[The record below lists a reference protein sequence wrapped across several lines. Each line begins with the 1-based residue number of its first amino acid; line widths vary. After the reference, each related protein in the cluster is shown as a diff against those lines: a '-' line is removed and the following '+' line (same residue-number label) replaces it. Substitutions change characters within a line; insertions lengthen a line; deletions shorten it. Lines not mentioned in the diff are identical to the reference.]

1 MATSDYTTLAIQKL
15 RPSSEF
21 VITDGDLSN
30 IHWDLLDGEPPTEA
44 EILAAEAEI
53 IAENEAKKAASL
65 AKLAALGLTP
75 EDLRH
80 LSL

>member
-1 MATSDYTTLAIQKL
+1 MKLSDYTTLAILKL
-15 RPSSEF
+15 RPNAQF

-30 IHWDLLDGEPPTEA
+30 IHWDVLDGEPPTEA
-44 EILAAEAEI
+44 QILEAEAEI

-75 EDLRH
+75 EDLRYIG
-80 LSL
+80 L

>member
-1 MATSDYTTLAIQKL
+1 MSIRDYTTFAILRL
-15 RPSSEF
+15 RPNSQF
-21 VITDGDLSN
+21 VITDGDLTN
-30 IHWDLLDGEPPTEA
+30 IHWDVLDGEPPTEA

>member
-1 MATSDYTTLAIQKL
+1 MPTSDYTGQAINKI
-15 RPSSEF
+15 RPGAQF

-30 IHWDLLDGEPPTEA
+30 IHWDVLDGEPPTEA
-44 EILAAEAEI
+44 EILEAEAEI

-75 EDLRH
+75 EDLRYIG
-80 LSL
+80 L

>member
-1 MATSDYTTLAIQKL
+1 MRLSDYTTLAIQKL
-15 RPSSEF
+15 RPGAQF

-30 IHWDLLDGEPPTEA
+30 IHWDVLHGEPPTEA

>member
-1 MATSDYTTLAIQKL
+1 MTTRDFTGAAIKKL
-15 RPSSEF
+15 RPGAQF
-21 VITDGDLSN
+21 VITNGDLSN
-30 IHWDLLDGEPPTEA
+30 IHWDVLDGEPPTEA
-44 EILAAEAEI
+44 EILEAEAEI